1 MWRRLR
7 EPRVNTNTSTSWMK
21 TIVQNGMEQRQKLV
35 HPCSLRIRIKDLVSP
50 TQSGKFSLLQ
60 FNDRWQWGARAETE
74 LVPVIEKARV
84 TRYNFWYKDLL
95 PSRACVP
102 SLSALIFRDCIWFP
116 TASPQMR
123 RPERPFNDL
132 AQKAGH
138 RPCYTTV
145 AFMLRALCPLS
156 PSKIGFPVIFR
167 PALCLDI

>member
-1 MWRRLR
+1 
-7 EPRVNTNTSTSWMK
+7 MK

-132 AQKAGH
+132 AQKAGQQK
-138 RPCYTTV
+138 T
-145 AFMLRALCPLS
+145 ASALLYDGRFHAARPLS
-156 PSKIGFPVIFR
+156 ALAQQNRISSYFSAGSLFR
-167 PALCLDI
+167 YITKSSRRRSW

>member
-1 MWRRLR
+1 
-7 EPRVNTNTSTSWMK
+7 MK

-102 SLSALIFRDCIWFP
+102 SLSALIPRLHLIPDCIAANE
-116 TASPQMR
+116 TARTAFQRFSAKSWASALLYDGR
-123 RPERPFNDL
+123 FHAARPLSAL
-132 AQKAGH
+132 AQQNRISSYFSAGS
-138 RPCYTTV
+138 
-145 AFMLRALCPLS
+145 L
-156 PSKIGFPVIFR
+156 FR
-167 PALCLDI
+167 YITKSSRRRSW